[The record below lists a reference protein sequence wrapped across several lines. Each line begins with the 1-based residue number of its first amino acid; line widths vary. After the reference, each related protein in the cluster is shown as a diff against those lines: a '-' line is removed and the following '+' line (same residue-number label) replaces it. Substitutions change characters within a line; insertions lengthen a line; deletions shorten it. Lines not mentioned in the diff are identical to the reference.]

1 MRKTNDKK
9 IFFGLLLIFLIIE
22 LLSFLGFKNIL
33 AGQIIF
39 FGLTLLTAGLTIYK
53 LEYGLLI
60 ILGEL
65 FIGSLGHLFF
75 WPLINADF
83 SFKLGIRTA
92 LWAIFML
99 IFLIKF
105 LIQLKKAGRDSL
117 YWQNIKKFFSG
128 KIFSL
133 GHRGKLFLILFGFII
148 IGLINGL
155 VRGHSLSII
164 FSDFNNWLYCLLLF
178 PLLAVYG
185 RGSTDRALASAGVN
199 TGGGSRDD
207 GTNAKANDTDI
218 NIEGKKNNTER
229 ETKIQRLKI
238 LFLAGA
244 VWIALKTLFLL
255 FVFTHDSAIAPDI
268 YLWLRR
274 TLVGEMTPTKSGWPR
289 IFIQGQIFPVIAFL
303 AIFWQ
308 EAIQKKFISFFRRP
322 ERLKNF
328 LGLFL
333 AALFFTALIIS
344 FSRSFWV
351 AFAVAGFFSWLA
363 LWRLKGFKIAWR
375 GAAWLGGAA
384 TLGFILI
391 YLTIAFPYIQAPST
405 NLSANLIARVSG
417 GSDEPALASRWS
429 LLPVLSAEIKKEPLF
444 GQGFGATVTY
454 FSRDPRILE
463 NNPSGEYTTYAFE
476 WAYLDIWLKIGLFG
490 LLSYL
495 ILIFNL
501 IFRAWLSRKDE
512 KNAGLVLA
520 LAAGLLFLAVTN
532 IFTPYLNHPLGFGWL
547 LLASCLI

>member
-1 MRKTNDKK
+1 MGKMNDKK

-22 LLSFLGFKNIL
+22 LLSFWGFKNIL

-39 FGLTLLTAGLTIYK
+39 VGLTLLTAGLTIYK
-53 LEYGLLI
+53 LEYGLLA

-75 WPLINADF
+75 WSFVSPDF

-92 LWAIFML
+92 LWAVFML

-128 KIFSL
+128 KIFS
-133 GHRGKLFLILFGFII
+133 RAKSGKLFLILFSFII
-148 IGLINGL
+148 IGLINGFA
-155 VRGHSLSII
+155 RRHSLTII
-164 FSDFNNWLYCLLLF
+164 FSDFNNWLYLLLLF

-185 RGSTDRALASAGVN
+185 CGSLG
-199 TGGGSRDD
+199 RDSQ
-207 GTNAKANDTDI
+207 
-218 NIEGKKNNTER
+218 ENNTER
-229 ETKIQRLKI
+229 DIIIQRLKI

-255 FVFTHDSAIAPDI
+255 FVFTHDSAVAPDI

-289 IFIQGQIFPVIAFL
+289 VFIQGQIFPVIAFL
-303 AIFWQ
+303 AIFWH
-308 EAIQKKFISFFRRP
+308 EAVQKKFISFFRRS

-328 LGLFL
+328 LGLLL

-351 AFAVAGFFSWLA
+351 AFAVTGFFSWLA
-363 LWRLKGFKIAWR
+363 LWRLKGFKIALR

-384 TLGFILI
+384 ALGFILI
-391 YLTIAFPYIQAPST
+391 YLTIAFPYIETPSA

-429 LLPVLSAEIKKEPLF
+429 LLPVLSAKIKKEPLF

-501 IFRAWLSRKDE
+501 IFWAWLSRKDE

-532 IFTPYLNHPLGFGWL
+532 IFTPYLNHPLGLGWL